1 MGDIKQWSSCRYRRR
16 YRYRRRR
23 RSGSNV
29 ERKMKDV
36 KGSCWSWFPAL
47 SLGRRPFSPV
57 RLTTSPS
64 HFYHSDESNKHN
76 ANGSN
81 FTNTTND
88 TNSNSN
94 KDLKANSQGS
104 NTQWNLTSSDKGK
117 SYQDTISAVQAL
129 SRSQMEKLQRDI
141 QPLIHRVQDATNT
154 LKRLTHDVTDSKDA
168 LKRASMALNELTGY
182 NQIEL
187 VKKKVT
193 EQAMTFELTRDQVQ
207 VAKKRYELA
216 IATRSSTQRSINELL
231 QRKHL
236 WTGEDVTQFTELYR
250 LEHEHAKEEDTAK
263 EHYHHK
269 EKQMDREYMAL
280 ARSIMERYHDEQLW
294 SDKIRSVST
303 YGTWALMVLNLMLFV
318 AVQTVFE
325 PRKRK
330 RLTDR
335 FEELLVD
342 KVAEQEEK
350 FGQVAQTMAE
360 TDQVLVQQQQILV
373 ELMTQVA
380 ESSTVTAHETATPE
394 DSWTYSEQ
402 QTTPGVPPMV
412 IEEEEP
418 QLDAA
423 WAPLLETNDEPT
435 MHTLVTND
443 PMAPGSIVLSQR
455 SLILYSL
462 ESAVAGGLITALA
475 VFLWK

>member
-1 MGDIKQWSSCRYRRR
+1 
-16 YRYRRRR
+16 
-23 RSGSNV
+23 
-29 ERKMKDV
+29 
-36 KGSCWSWFPAL
+36 
-47 SLGRRPFSPV
+47 
-57 RLTTSPS
+57 
-64 HFYHSDESNKHN
+64 
-76 ANGSN
+76 
-81 FTNTTND
+81 
-88 TNSNSN
+88 
-94 KDLKANSQGS
+94 
-104 NTQWNLTSSDKGK
+104 
-117 SYQDTISAVQAL
+117 
-129 SRSQMEKLQRDI
+129 
-141 QPLIHRVQDATNT
+141 
-154 LKRLTHDVTDSKDA
+154 
-168 LKRASMALNELTGY
+168 
-182 NQIEL
+182 
-187 VKKKVT
+187 
-193 EQAMTFELTRDQVQ
+193 MTFELTRDQVQ

-380 ESSTVTAHETATPE
+380 ESSTVTAHETTTPE
-394 DSWTYSEQ
+394 DTWTFSEQ

-423 WAPLLETNDEPT
+423 RAPPLETNDEPA

>member
-1 MGDIKQWSSCRYRRR
+1 
-16 YRYRRRR
+16 
-23 RSGSNV
+23 
-29 ERKMKDV
+29 
-36 KGSCWSWFPAL
+36 
-47 SLGRRPFSPV
+47 
-57 RLTTSPS
+57 
-64 HFYHSDESNKHN
+64 
-76 ANGSN
+76 
-81 FTNTTND
+81 
-88 TNSNSN
+88 
-94 KDLKANSQGS
+94 
-104 NTQWNLTSSDKGK
+104 
-117 SYQDTISAVQAL
+117 
-129 SRSQMEKLQRDI
+129 
-141 QPLIHRVQDATNT
+141 
-154 LKRLTHDVTDSKDA
+154 
-168 LKRASMALNELTGY
+168 
-182 NQIEL
+182 
-187 VKKKVT
+187 
-193 EQAMTFELTRDQVQ
+193 MTFELTRDQVQ

-250 LEHEHAKEEDTAK
+250 LEHEHAKEEDHAK

-360 TDQVLVQQQQILV
+360 TDQVLVQQQQVLV
-373 ELMTQVA
+373 ELMTQLA
-380 ESSTVTAHETATPE
+380 ETPAIAGHETTPE
-394 DSWTYSEQ
+394 DTWAFDAQ
-402 QTTPGVPPMV
+402 QTTAGVPPMV
-412 IEEEEP
+412 LEEEEGVEETHH
-418 QLDAA
+418 LDASGT
-423 WAPLLETNDEPT
+423 PSLETSTNDEPT
-435 MHTLVTND
+435 MHTLVTNEW
-443 PMAPGSIVLSQR
+443 MAPDSSSVVLSQR

>member
-1 MGDIKQWSSCRYRRR
+1 M
-16 YRYRRRR
+16 
-23 RSGSNV
+23 
-29 ERKMKDV
+29 
-36 KGSCWSWFPAL
+36 
-47 SLGRRPFSPV
+47 
-57 RLTTSPS
+57 T
-64 HFYHSDESNKHN
+64 
-76 ANGSN
+76 
-81 FTNTTND
+81 
-88 TNSNSN
+88 
-94 KDLKANSQGS
+94 
-104 NTQWNLTSSDKGK
+104 
-117 SYQDTISAVQAL
+117 
-129 SRSQMEKLQRDI
+129 KLQQDI
-141 QPLIHRVQDATNT
+141 QPLIHKVQDAANT
-154 LKRLTHDVTDSKDA
+154 LKRLTQDVTDSKDA
-168 LKRASMALNELTGY
+168 LRRAGMALNELTGY

-187 VKKKVT
+187 VKKKVM
-193 EQAMTFELTRDQVQ
+193 EQAKTFELTRDQVQ

-216 IATRSSTQRSINELL
+216 IATRSSTQRGINELL

-236 WTGEDVTQFTELYR
+236 WTGDDVTQFTELYR
-250 LEHEHAKEEDTAK
+250 LEHEHAKEEDIAK
-263 EHYHHK
+263 EHYHQK

-350 FGQVAQTMAE
+350 FGQVAETMAR
-360 TDQVLVQQQQILV
+360 TDQVLLQQQQILV
-373 ELMTQVA
+373 DLVTQLA
-380 ESSTVTAHETATPE
+380 ESGNTVV
-394 DSWTYSEQ
+394 DDNVWTLTEQENTSGRPPIIITEQ
-402 QTTPGVPPMV
+402 QDAPTDITWTTPLENDN
-412 IEEEEP
+412 IEYN
-418 QLDAA
+418 QHTLI
-423 WAPLLETNDEPT
+423 TNDYQGDSS
-435 MHTLVTND
+435 ND
-443 PMAPGSIVLSQR
+443 VVAQAPGSVVLSQR

>member
-1 MGDIKQWSSCRYRRR
+1 
-16 YRYRRRR
+16 
-23 RSGSNV
+23 
-29 ERKMKDV
+29 
-36 KGSCWSWFPAL
+36 
-47 SLGRRPFSPV
+47 
-57 RLTTSPS
+57 
-64 HFYHSDESNKHN
+64 
-76 ANGSN
+76 
-81 FTNTTND
+81 
-88 TNSNSN
+88 
-94 KDLKANSQGS
+94 
-104 NTQWNLTSSDKGK
+104 
-117 SYQDTISAVQAL
+117 
-129 SRSQMEKLQRDI
+129 
-141 QPLIHRVQDATNT
+141 
-154 LKRLTHDVTDSKDA
+154 
-168 LKRASMALNELTGY
+168 
-182 NQIEL
+182 
-187 VKKKVT
+187 
-193 EQAMTFELTRDQVQ
+193 MTFELTRDQVQ

-263 EHYHHK
+263 EHYHYK

-380 ESSTVTAHETATPE
+380 ESSTVTAHETITPE
-394 DSWTYSEQ
+394 DTWTFSEQ
-402 QTTPGVPPMV
+402 QTTLGVPPMI

-418 QLDAA
+418 QVDAA
-423 WAPLLETNDEPT
+423 SAPLLETNDET
-435 MHTLVTND
+435 TIHTLVTND